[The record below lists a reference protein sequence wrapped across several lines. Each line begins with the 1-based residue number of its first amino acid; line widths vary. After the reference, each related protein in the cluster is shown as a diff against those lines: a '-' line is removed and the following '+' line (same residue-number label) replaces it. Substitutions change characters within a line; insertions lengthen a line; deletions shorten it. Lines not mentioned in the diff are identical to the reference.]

1 MQTEKNTLLI
11 NIYKSVSILIKT
23 YGNILENLLIF
34 FVFWWVHVMNY
45 DFFFFFFLHEN
56 KILDLYPSDNL

>member
-23 YGNILENLLIF
+23 YGNILENLLLF
-34 FVFWWVHVMNY
+34 FCLLVGTRDELRFFS
-45 DFFFFFFLHEN
+45 FFF
-56 KILDLYPSDNL
+56 SS